1 MSIDS
6 FMVLF
11 EDNLLPSLP
20 QLVSRERVEQMG
32 ADHCC
37 NIRLRLRLSEKA
49 NFSWPELKGYP
60 DFFRNVKGL

>member
-1 MSIDS
+1 MD
-6 FMVLF
+6 LF

-20 QLVSRERVEQMG
+20 QLVSREHVEQRS

-37 NIRLRLRLSEKA
+37 KIRLTLRSSEKA

-60 DFFRNVKGL
+60 DFFRNVKVL